1 MPTRPGKILRD
12 HRMRE
17 SEFQPLAE
25 PEKTEGGEFQEAP
38 LTPGPPAP
46 GSRVLGG
53 SSTSRSSSAPS
64 RPLPPLQRVTLDEHG
79 QVVPEA
85 KPVPPQATP
94 SHSEEHHYEEG
105 GEEAPPAPAG
115 PPIDQQIIEAAQ
127 AQAQQTLMEAQNI
140 AQQMLMQ
147 AQQQAQQMVEQT
159 AGQIQQAAEQA
170 QQQAREQ
177 GYEIG
182 YNEGKSQGATH
193 AQHEVRQFMFQA
205 RDIFVQ
211 AIRQRH
217 LMLTTCEPQL
227 ARLGT
232 KIAERILGME
242 LTTNRE
248 AIVGI
253 VKQALAG
260 LGDRESVSV
269 RVNPQDYEAAK
280 ANQPTFERMVEGLR
294 KFEVLADPAID
305 AGGCSIETNLGN
317 VDARLHTQ
325 LAVLF
330 GALEQEADKH
340 EQEVIA
346 EATHLPVDLPEMPE
360 EPEIQTH
367 YDQPEAEYTGEETI
381 YQHEGEAEG
390 EGEMIANPYEHE
402 EGQQ

>member
-1 MPTRPGKILRD
+1 M
-12 HRMRE
+12 E
-17 SEFQPLAE
+17 AE
-25 PEKTEGGEFQEAP
+25 KQEGGEFQEAP
-38 LTPGPPAP
+38 LTPVPAAP

-53 SSTSRSSSAPS
+53 TTVS
-64 RPLPPLQRVTLDEHG
+64 RPAVPSTRVLPTLARVTLDEHG

-85 KPVPPQATP
+85 KPVQPQAAP
-94 SHSEEHHYEEG
+94 SHPDEHHEGHHPDEEG
-105 GEEAPPAPAG
+105 APAAPAG

-127 AQAQQTLMEAQNI
+127 AQAQQHLMEAQNI

-159 AGQIQQAAEQA
+159 AAQIQQAAEQA

-177 GYEIG
+177 GYQIG
-182 YNEGKSQGATH
+182 YEEGKSQGATH
-193 AQHEVRQFMFQA
+193 AQLEVRQFMFQA

-217 LMLTTCEPQL
+217 LLLNTCEPQL

-253 VKQALAG
+253 VKQALSG
-260 LGDRESVSV
+260 LGDRETVCV
-269 RVNPQDYEAAK
+269 RVNPADFEAAK
-280 ANQPTFERMVEGLR
+280 AAQPTFERMVEGLK
-294 KFEVLADPAID
+294 KFEVVADLAID

-325 LAVLF
+325 LAVLM
-330 GALEQEADKH
+330 GALEQEATTH
-340 EQEVIA
+340 ENEVIA
-346 EATHLPVDLPEMPE
+346 EAAHLHVELPEMPE

-367 YDQPEAEYTGEETI
+367 YDEQPAEEYTGEETI
-381 YQHEGEAEG
+381 YQQ
-390 EGEMIANPYEHE
+390 EGEMIQNPYE
-402 EGQQ
+402 EGQEQ